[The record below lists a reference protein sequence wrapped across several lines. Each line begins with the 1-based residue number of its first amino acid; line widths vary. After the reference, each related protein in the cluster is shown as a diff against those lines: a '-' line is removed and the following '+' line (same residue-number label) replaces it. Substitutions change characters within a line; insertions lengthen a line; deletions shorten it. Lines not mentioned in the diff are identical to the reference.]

1 MAVEWVVLETP
12 ELGDRSYLVHDG
24 RVAVVIDPQRDLDRI
39 VSAARSRGVGIVCVA
54 ETHIHNDYV
63 SGGAAL
69 SRALSAL
76 YLVAAGEAVSFD
88 RRRVYDGEEIQ
99 LAVGFSLRALSTP
112 GHSPHHLSYVVNDFG
127 TPVAV
132 CTGGSLLF
140 GTGGRTD
147 VAGPDSTAEMTHLQY
162 RSMRSLGELS
172 DDVAVL
178 PTHGFGSFCS
188 AGAAVALDQSTIG
201 EQRRTNPAFTS
212 RDEQAFVATLLAAG
226 PRELPRYFA
235 HMALLNRKGAP
246 APDLSPPTELGG
258 RQLRLATRL
267 GAWVIDVRPRAS
279 FAAGHLAGSINAEYA
294 LPFATYLGWTKP
306 WDAPLVLV
314 SDDATVASAA
324 QRDLSRI
331 GIDHIA
337 GRYVGPL
344 PEVPGGPPVSRYP
357 IRGFGDIPKSRV
369 GDGIVV
375 VDVRTSDEW
384 DAGHLDGALHVALP
398 DLAAQV
404 DRLPA
409 GQIWVHCAAGYRAG
423 LAASLVHRAG
433 RDVVLV
439 NDSYDVLSAA

>member
-1 MAVEWVVLETP
+1 MAVEWVVLETC

-24 RVAVVIDPQRDLDRI
+24 RVAVVVDPQRDLDRI
-39 VSAARSRGVGIVCVA
+39 VSAARSRAVRIVCVA
-54 ETHIHNDYV
+54 ETHIHSDYV

-69 SRALSAL
+69 ARALRAL
-76 YLVAAGEAVSFD
+76 YLVGAGEAVTFD
-88 RRRVYDGEEIQ
+88 RRRVYDGEEIH
-99 LAVGFSLRALSTP
+99 LGVGFGLRVLSTP
-112 GHSPHHLSYVVNDFG
+112 GHSPHHVSYVVTDCG
-127 TPVAV
+127 RPVAV

-140 GTGGRTD
+140 GTAGRTD
-147 VAGPDSTAEMTHLQY
+147 VAGPDPTHEMAHAQY
-162 RSMRSLGELS
+162 RSLRSLGELP

-178 PTHGFGSFCS
+178 PTHGFGSLCS
-188 AGAAVALDQSTIG
+188 AGAASAVDRSTIG
-201 EQRRTNPAFTS
+201 EQRRGNPAYTS
-212 RDEQAFVATLLAAG
+212 GGEGAFVATLLAAG
-226 PRELPRYFA
+226 PRELPHYFA

-258 RQLRLATRL
+258 RQLRLAIRL
-267 GAWVIDVRPRAS
+267 GAWVIDLRPRAS

-294 LPFATYLGWTKP
+294 VPFASYLAWTKP

-314 SDDATVASAA
+314 SDNATVASAA
-324 QRDLSRI
+324 QRDLSRV
-331 GIDHIA
+331 GVDHIA

-344 PEVPGGPPVSRYP
+344 PDVPDGPPVSRYP
-357 IRGFGDIPKSRV
+357 VRRFGDIPESRV

-375 VDVRTSDEW
+375 IDVRTSEEW
-384 DAGHLDGALHVALP
+384 VAGHLDRALHLP
-398 DLAAQV
+398 LSDLAARV

-439 NDSYDVLSAA
+439 NDSYDVLRAA

>member
-1 MAVEWVVLETP
+1 MAVEWVVLDTP

-24 RVAVVIDPQRDLDRI
+24 QVAVVIDPQRDLDRI
-39 VSAARSRGVGIVCVA
+39 VSAARSRGVRITCVA

-69 SRALSAL
+69 ARALRAL
-76 YLVAAGEAVSFD
+76 YLVSAGEAVAFD
-88 RRRVYDGEEIQ
+88 RRRVYGGEQID
-99 LAVGFSLRALSTP
+99 LAVGFSMRVVNTP
-112 GHSPHHLSYVVNDFG
+112 GHSPHHVSYVVSDSE

-140 GTGGRTD
+140 GAVGRTD
-147 VAGPDSTAEMTHLQY
+147 VAGPDPTHEMAHLQY
-162 RSMRSLGELS
+162 RSMRSLAALP

-188 AGAAVALDQSTIG
+188 AGAAAALDRSTIG

-212 RDEQAFVATLLAAG
+212 GDEGAFVATLQAAG

-258 RQLRLATRL
+258 RQLRLAVRL
-267 GAWVIDVRPRAS
+267 GAWVIDVRPRTS
-279 FAAGHLAGSINAEYA
+279 FAAGHLAGSVNAEHA
-294 LPFATYLGWTKP
+294 LPFATYLGWAKP
-306 WDAPLVLV
+306 WDTPVVLV
-314 SDDATVASAA
+314 SDDAIVASAA

-344 PEVPGGPPVSRYP
+344 PAVPGGPPVSRYP
-357 IRGFGDIPKSRV
+357 VRGFGDIPRSRV

-375 VDVRTSDEW
+375 VDVRTREEW
-384 DAGHLDGALHVALP
+384 DGGHLDGAVHVALP
-398 DLAAQV
+398 DLLAQV

-439 NDSYDVLSAA
+439 NDSYDLLSAA